1 MKHHFLE
8 AGAFAY
14 YTFNSQ
20 ANALTVY
27 ELADNNKNCA
37 SFYLSDQEVPSPE
50 NYIEKSQ
57 KNKMV
62 YKSESNKL
70 IFIGVKAEQDCA
82 YSFSVTTAST

>member
-50 NYIEKSQ
+50 NYIEKS
-57 KNKMV
+57 
-62 YKSESNKL
+62 
-70 IFIGVKAEQDCA
+70 
-82 YSFSVTTAST
+82 